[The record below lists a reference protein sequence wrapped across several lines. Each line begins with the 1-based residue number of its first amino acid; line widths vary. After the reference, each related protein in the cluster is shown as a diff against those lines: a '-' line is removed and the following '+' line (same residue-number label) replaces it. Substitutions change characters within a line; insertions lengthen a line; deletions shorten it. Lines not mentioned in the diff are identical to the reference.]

1 MSTTQETVRR
11 WFDETYATRG
21 LEYLRPAEAYPIFIH
36 LLGAKRGETLLD
48 IACGAGLLLK
58 AGRAAGL
65 NASDGTTWT
74 QATANAGF
82 TPRVDL
88 STVAATMVPGVAP
101 GARAL
106 VGNAE
111 KLPYRD
117 AMFDNITCIG
127 SLERMLDR
135 EAVLREMQRVAKPG
149 ARFCVM
155 VRNSRTLKW
164 KVHAE
169 LLGRRN
175 VAGHQDAAG
184 LEQWTELFHDLGFA
198 VHGIHPDQWLR
209 QRMRRA
215 IGISWAAQEGV
226 IAAPLLVPLRYANEF
241 IYVLRM
247 RE

>member
-65 NASDGTTWT
+65 NA
-74 QATANAGF
+74 F
-82 TPRVDL
+82 RVDL